1 VLFTFLL
8 FCHLFLFLNTSKQII
23 VLLNLIY
30 LNIYGEIKM
39 EEKSFDVVIEMD
51 NDTKQYFASVP
62 VLPGCYTYAETLS
75 ELLINIKEAIELHL
89 ETISETPNF
98 QKNKVLGLVKI
109 TV

>member
-1 VLFTFLL
+1 
-8 FCHLFLFLNTSKQII
+8 
-23 VLLNLIY
+23 
-30 LNIYGEIKM
+30 M

-89 ETISETPNF
+89 ETIN
-98 QKNKVLGLVKI
+98 
-109 TV
+109 